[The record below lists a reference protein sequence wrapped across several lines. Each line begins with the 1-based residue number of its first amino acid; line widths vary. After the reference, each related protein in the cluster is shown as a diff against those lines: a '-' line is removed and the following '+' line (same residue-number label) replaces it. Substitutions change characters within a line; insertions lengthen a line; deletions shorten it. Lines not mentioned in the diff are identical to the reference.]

1 MAGKVGAADSIHVA
15 AMVGN
20 VEAVQQHLDSGVDV
34 NIKNKLGRTPMLYA
48 IERDDKEIAELLI
61 AKGAI
66 QVPRIRINDAVRRSN
81 IEAIKQ
87 HLAVGTNVD
96 ERDYDGE
103 STPLH
108 LAADFGEEDIAELL
122 ISGGANVNAKSGSKT
137 PLDHALSLDLRGR
150 EPSPSRKAIANLLR
164 KHGGKTGEELKAEGK

>member
-1 MAGKVGAADSIHVA
+1 M
-15 AMVGN
+15 
-20 VEAVQQHLDSGVDV
+20 
-34 NIKNKLGRTPMLYA
+34 
-48 IERDDKEIAELLI
+48 
-61 AKGAI
+61 
-66 QVPRIRINDAVRRSN
+66 
-81 IEAIKQ
+81 
-87 HLAVGTNVD
+87 GTNVD

-150 EPSPSRKAIANLLR
+150 EPSPSRKAIADLLR
-164 KHGGKTGEELKAEGK
+164 KHGGKTGAELKAEGK